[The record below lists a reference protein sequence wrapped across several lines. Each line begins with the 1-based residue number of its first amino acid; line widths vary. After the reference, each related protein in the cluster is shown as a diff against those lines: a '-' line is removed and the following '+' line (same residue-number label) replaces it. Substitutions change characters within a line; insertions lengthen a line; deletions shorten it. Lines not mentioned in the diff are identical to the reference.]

1 MRGDIKEDPGRG
13 GLSLI
18 WVKNPPK
25 CRKGVQGKKRLQVKK
40 YPLKTVALAI
50 K

>member
-1 MRGDIKEDPGRG
+1 MRGDIEEDPRRG

-25 CRKGVQGKKRLQVKK
+25 FREGVQGKKRLQVKK
-40 YPLKTVALAI
+40 YQVNTVALAV